1 MGFVKLFN
9 WAKAKEKK
17 VVTGGNVAENQ
28 TMSKN
33 SRIFF
38 FFGGTW
44 LELKAY
50 ILSHSTSL
58 FCVCLMG
65 VFEIGFSNY
74 LPRLALNHNP
84 PDLCLLSH

>member
-38 FFGGTW
+38 FFWWYLARTQGLY
-44 LELKAY
+44 LEPLHQSFLCVPDGCFRDRIFK
-50 ILSHSTSL
+50 L
-58 FCVCLMG
+58 FAQAG
-65 VFEIGFSNY
+65 FEPQS
-74 LPRLALNHNP
+74 
-84 PDLCLLSH
+84 S